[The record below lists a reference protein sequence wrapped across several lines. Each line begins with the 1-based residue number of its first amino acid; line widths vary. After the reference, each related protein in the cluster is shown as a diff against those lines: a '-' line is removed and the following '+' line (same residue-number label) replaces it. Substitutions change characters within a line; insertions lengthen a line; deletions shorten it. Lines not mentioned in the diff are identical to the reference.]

1 MSDVDYVRRA
11 IILGNFII
19 ATCQM
24 LVPGF
29 ILGLRY
35 KPVCKN
41 TIVSEI
47 SMSIKAYVRSFLARP
62 IAAPKSPTMH
72 SDVVRISDDQIGA
85 RKAKV
90 GANCVAVS
98 IA

>member
-19 ATCQM
+19 APCQR
-24 LVPGF
+24 LIRGV

-35 KPVCKN
+35 KLVCK
-41 TIVSEI
+41 TIIVSEI

-62 IAAPKSPTMH
+62 MAAPKSPTMH
-72 SDVVRISDDQIGA
+72 SDVVRISDYQIGA
-85 RKAKV
+85 WKGKV
-90 GANCVAVS
+90 GVNYAAVS

>member
-35 KPVCKN
+35 KPVCK
-41 TIVSEI
+41 TIIVSEI
-47 SMSIKAYVRSFLARP
+47 SMSIKAYVCGFLARLM
-62 IAAPKSPTMH
+62 ATPKSPTMH
-72 SDVVRISDDQIGA
+72 SDVVRISDYQIGA

-90 GANCVAVS
+90 GVNYVAVS